1 MKRAWKLLG
10 AVVVAASMGASLS
23 AQSAPEITY
32 DGRVDFIKPPALGEV
47 AGVATNSKGH
57 VFVLA
62 RTGHAY
68 ATLGDERTFY
78 HGGSRLFQFDATGK
92 FVREIGQGIY
102 SLTFAQQVRVDPQ
115 DNVWTV
121 DAGSNILTKFDSE
134 GKWLMVIGRKPE
146 TINVRRQPGVVA
158 RAVDTSSLAPLA
170 NPNPPTGGD
179 GSGPKSEG
187 FSRPTDVAFDKAG
200 NVYIADGMGVN
211 NRIAVFNK
219 DGNWVTGWGKTGS
232 GPGEFKGVRGI
243 VVDATGNVY
252 VADAGNN
259 RIQVFDS
266 KGTFKSEI
274 KGIGSPQ
281 AVCITGGASQFIYSS
296 NSNDPETLDNGE
308 IYKVSLDGKVVGK
321 FGKAGRLA
329 KEFNVT
335 NSLDCRADNNL
346 LVGEIGSWRVQKVT
360 LK

>member
-1 MKRAWKLLG
+1 MKLACRFLT
-10 AVVVAASMGASLS
+10 AAATAAIMGASVF
-23 AQSAPEITY
+23 AQSAPELNF
-32 DGRVDFIKPPALGEV
+32 DSRSDLVKPPALGEV
-47 AGVATNSKGH
+47 AGVATNSKGQI
-57 VFVLA
+57 FVLA

-92 FVREIGQGIY
+92 FIREIGQGIY
-102 SLTFAQQVRVDPQ
+102 SLTFASQVRVDPQ

-158 RAVDTSSLAPLA
+158 RVVDTSSVAPLA

-187 FSRPTDVAFDKAG
+187 FNRPSDVAFDKAG
-200 NVYIADGMGVN
+200 NVYVADGMGVN
-211 NRIAVFNK
+211 NRIAVYNA

-232 GPGEFKGVRGI
+232 GPGEFKGVKGI
-243 VVDATGNVY
+243 VIDAAGNVY

-274 KGIGSPQ
+274 KGIGTPQ
-281 AVCITGGASQFIYSS
+281 ALCITGGGTQYIYSS
-296 NSNDPETLDNGE
+296 NSNDPESLDNGE

-321 FGKAGRLA
+321 FGRAGRLL

-335 NSLDCRADNNL
+335 NSLDCRADNSL
-346 LVGEIGSWRVQKVT
+346 LVGEVGAWRVQKVT

>member
-1 MKRAWKLLG
+1 MKLSWKFLG
-10 AVVVAASMGASLS
+10 AAALAASMGASLL
-23 AQSAPEITY
+23 AQSASELNF
-32 DGRVDFIKPPALGEV
+32 DSQVNFVKPPALGEV
-47 AGVATNSKGH
+47 AGVATNSKGQIY
-57 VFVLA
+57 VLA

-92 FVREIGQGIY
+92 FVREVGQGIY
-102 SLTFAQQVRVDPQ
+102 SLTYAQQVRVDPQ

-146 TINVRRQPGVVA
+146 TINVRRAPGVVA
-158 RAVDTSSLAPLA
+158 RAVDTSSVAPLA
-170 NPNPPTGGD
+170 NPTPPTGGD

-187 FSRPTDVAFDKAG
+187 FHLPTDVAFDKAG
-200 NVYIADGMGVN
+200 NTYVADGMGRN

-232 GPGEFKGVRGI
+232 GNGEFKTVKGI
-243 VVDATGNVY
+243 VIDANGNVY

-259 RIQVFDS
+259 RIQVFDG

-281 AVCITGGASQFIYSS
+281 ALCITSGATQYIYSS
-296 NSNDPETLDNGE
+296 NSNDPESLDNGE
-308 IYKVSLDGKVVGK
+308 IYKISLDGKVVGK
-321 FGKAGRLA
+321 FGKAGRMP

-335 NSLDCRADNNL
+335 NSLDCRTDNSL
-346 LVGEIGSWRVQKVT
+346 LVGEVGSWRVQKIA